1 MNSNI
6 PQATVFGEE
15 NSPEQVSSAF
25 WQLWLQYRDE
35 LYRYC
40 VKWMG
45 NPTQAEDALSQAML
59 KAWQKVQTGADD
71 IQDFKAWIKQLT
83 KNLCMDLHRQ
93 RLKREVKVLEI
104 EAIASE
110 DDWTDEDQNPLQAVT
125 ENELN
130 QFFADAIDQLPPKLR
145 EAFILYVEQKQS
157 YQAIAEQLDIS
168 YANARKRISDAR
180 KILRQQ
186 WQQYQGEEATPP
198 PASSKQLK
206 TKSDNSPTSVESET
220 TPPTEES
227 DFTPP
232 APESVEQHQPT
243 LEEETLQEED
253 TTANPAPITTENPL
267 NPDISTNSLES
278 ANTKPAI
285 FRGESIS
292 SSDSSLAEKGVIPK
306 IFPISPGFVMLG
318 KWVIPKISPL
328 LNPGFIKF
336 QHLIN
341 KFLQTIPQ
349 RVAPSWPLCIDT
361 GGSRSL
367 SLKK

>member
-15 NSPEQVSSAF
+15 NNPGQIGSAF

-40 VKWMG
+40 IKWMG

-71 IQDFKAWIKQLT
+71 IKDFKAWIKQLT

-93 RLKREVKVLEI
+93 RRKQEVKVLDI
-104 EAIASE
+104 EAIGSE
-110 DDWTDEDQNPLQAVT
+110 DDWTDEDQNPLQVVT

-130 QFFADAIDQLPPKLR
+130 QFFADAINQLPPKLR

-198 PASSKQLK
+198 PTSSKRGK
-206 TKSDNSPTSVESET
+206 TKPDTSPTPIEPET
-220 TPPTEES
+220 TPPTVES
-227 DFTPP
+227 NFPPP
-232 APESVEQHQPT
+232 AAESIEQHQPS
-243 LEEETLQEED
+243 LEEETLQEEE
-253 TTANPAPITTENPL
+253 TTATPPPITTENPL

-278 ANTKPAI
+278 VKTEPAI
-285 FRGESIS
+285 FPGESIS
-292 SSDSSLAEKGVIPK
+292 SSESSLAE
-306 IFPISPGFVMLG
+306 
-318 KWVIPKISPL
+318 KWVIPKIFPL
-328 LNPGFIKF
+328 LNPGFIQF

-341 KFLQTIPQ
+341 QFLQPIPQ
-349 RVAPSWPLCIDT
+349 RVGPSWQVCIDT
-361 GGSRSL
+361 GGSSSL
-367 SLKK
+367 SLTTQQIQPQNIPKSD